1 MCPQLQLLRQPNMVL
16 LALEVSLEPP
26 GHSQEELLHGLALDC
41 LPSFQLA
48 VLEAWELVAS
58 HPSLTEGPWGPWDT
72 KVGLAWGNLVAG
84 RGSEPPGT
92 PDLRPHQRWCYCLV
106 ENVNPSVTP
115 LRPSPLPPSSPPHPG
130 RGRAGPGP
138 GRPWEPTGQGK
149 QESWKPHNPRTRR
162 APIPPLQRPAPSHPG
177 APPYTHLY
185 TVSISRGTW
194 CYVHAGASS
203 SFWEE
208 GGGKGCPAPPRGP
221 SSLRGSSEDGADTS
235 GTVPP
240 LPTHWVQLVPMHL
253 KPQTWI
259 RPHGSCLP
267 SPRRGPLPTHQ

>member
-162 APIPPLQRPAPSHPG
+162 APSPHFRGQPLPTQELPLTHIFTQSPSPG
-177 APPYTHLY
+177 EHGATYTLVLLHLSGRREEGRAAPP
-185 TVSISRGTW
+185 
-194 CYVHAGASS
+194 
-203 SFWEE
+203 
-208 GGGKGCPAPPRGP
+208 PPRGP

-240 LPTHWVQLVPMHL
+240 LPAHWVQLVPMHL